1 MARSPSPKRRR
12 YDDEHDR
19 RESSSRRDREAARDH
34 NRSSRRDRDRD
45 SRYHYD
51 DDDRGGSGSSRR
63 RDYSDRDRRDR
74 RAHDDDDEHDDRR
87 RYTKREDRRD
97 DNHRDRARDSH
108 RERSHSTKSRY
119 DDDDKQHGRSSRD
132 DRDYSSPRSSSAAAT
147 TRSGPPGPSS
157 ASRTRPTADQVTSSS
172 SAANNIS
179 TERDYDN
186 KSPAYASNGT
196 ASPAPQ
202 QAAPATTTTNDAEDE
217 KLRIKREKLAAW
229 KAKNAAKAASSSAP
243 ATTQPNSSTLT
254 KPEPPK
260 TTPMTVKG
268 SPSSTAAANSLADPA
283 AAAAAAAAAIS
294 SRLVGNSKTVPSTT
308 SGTAGFKTATSTIT
322 GTSLKSLP
330 SSLPAKPTFSFN
342 SRQPLVTNK
351 NQKTRL
357 GGMMGADDEDDDS
370 KDTKIGMLKFEGEV
384 DMTVRAAAED
394 DEDEGDDEDLEGGA
408 SYKAKDGARDER
420 MAALR
425 DEEGGSGTGA
435 SAPMGDVEMENPD
448 ASSEA
453 VKQVVD
459 EKMDVDDDH
468 RTGATSSK
476 GTVAAQNES
485 EQQDEEVDELEAY
498 MNQVQAQ
505 VKSVDKADRAKLKG
519 KQQAAQVLDPDAD
532 DDGSDDDGAADEDE
546 VDKVGM
552 SAAEILA
559 LAAKKVKKGR
569 ELAPVDHSK
578 IDYEPFTKAFYHPPP
593 EVEAL
598 SAEEVEELRMEMD
611 NIKIRGAEPP
621 KPVAKWSYCG
631 LPSSCIDVIKGLN
644 YDRPTAIQSQAIPAI
659 MSGRDIIGVA
669 KTGSGKTI
677 AFLLPMFRHIKDQRP
692 IRTMEGPIG
701 LIMTPTRELATQI
714 YKECKPFLKAL
725 GLRASCAYGGM
736 PLKDNIADMKR
747 GSEVVVCTP
756 GRMIE
761 LLSTNSGR
769 IINLHRV
776 TYLVLDEADRMFDMG
791 FEPQVMKIIGQ
802 IRPDRQTVLFSAT
815 FPRQMEALARKILKR
830 PLEITVGGRSVVAA
844 EIEQVVEVRAED
856 TKFNRTLELLGKL
869 FNEDSDARALIFVER
884 QDNADKLLTELLRKN
899 YACMPLHGGMEQVDR
914 DQTINDFKAGIVPV
928 VIATSVA
935 ARGLDVKQLKLVIQ
949 YDAPNHMEDYVH
961 RAGRT
966 GRAGNKGTSVTFLT
980 PEQDRYALDIFKAM
994 QASGVVVPEE
1004 VKKMAEGFAE
1014 KVKAGKASGGSS
1026 GFGGKGL
1033 EKLEHERDA
1042 QARAERAAYG
1052 EPGQDKKEDANG
1064 DAGGGGGKNGRDEGG
1079 AIGGTSGGAGF
1090 DLEDLQVE
1098 IKRGPAP
1105 DLSKMKQSNTPSKN
1119 SADSTASEQT
1129 ATQAALE
1136 AAKAAE
1142 AAAIAEG
1149 KPVGVAKAQ
1158 SLIANFNAM
1167 LKAKTAANRN
1177 QEPDMSTDAA
1187 RRRDPDATDYH
1198 AIIWINDY
1206 PQKARWKVTNKETM
1220 VHFVESTGASITSK
1234 GNFYPP
1240 GKEPGPGELPK
1251 LHLLIESNEEFRVQQ
1266 AIAEIKRALIEGATM
1281 ALEAEARQ
1289 ASSTNPAGRYTV

>member
-12 YDDEHDR
+12 YDERDADRSRREHHGNSSSSTSTRDHRRDDDYADDHRRGEYDR
-19 RESSSRRDREAARDH
+19 RRRDDRHYTDDRDARHHPHSSASSSYRDSD
-34 NRSSRRDRDRD
+34 RDRDRD
-45 SRYHYD
+45 RDRERRGGGGRRD
-51 DDDRGGSGSSRR
+51 DDERDHRRSSSSRTARDSDDRDRR
-63 RDYSDRDRRDR
+63 RDYGD
-74 RAHDDDDEHDDRR
+74 
-87 RYTKREDRRD
+87 
-97 DNHRDRARDSH
+97 
-108 RERSHSTKSRY
+108 
-119 DDDDKQHGRSSRD
+119 
-132 DRDYSSPRSSSAAAT
+132 SPRSTETDRHESASAAPA
-147 TRSGPPGPSS
+147 R
-157 ASRTRPTADQVTSSS
+157 RRPTADQVMTGSSTQPSRERPSEARTHATSSRS
-172 SAANNIS
+172 DSV
-179 TERDYDN
+179 T
-186 KSPAYASNGT
+186 NGT
-196 ASPAPQ
+196 PASPMPLGSGGDQ
-202 QAAPATTTTNDAEDE
+202 DE

-229 KAKNAAKAASSSAP
+229 KAKKAAEAATSAASTPRATSPRIESIAEP
-243 ATTQPNSSTLT
+243 AKSAMS
-254 KPEPPK
+254 
-260 TTPMTVKG
+260 VKG
-268 SPSSTAAANSLADPA
+268 AATPSLADPA

-294 SRLVGNSKTVPSTT
+294 SRLVGSNNKTVPSATT
-308 SGTAGFKTATSTIT
+308 GTAGFKSAPLSATT
-322 GTSLKSLP
+322 KNLP
-330 SSLPAKPTFSFN
+330 SSLPAKPSFSFN
-342 SRQPLVTNK
+342 STATSTTNTTRAGSNLK
-351 NQKTRL
+351 NNSTKAF
-357 GGMMGADDEDDDS
+357 GGMMGDDEDDEGGNRE
-370 KDTKIGMLKFEGEV
+370 TKIGMLKFDDEV

-394 DEDEGDDEDLEGGA
+394 EEDEGDDEDLEGGA

-425 DEEGGSGTGA
+425 GEEDAPTSTAMEGVVQDVSEVKPDTGA
-435 SAPMGDVEMENPD
+435 DDTPAKSGD
-448 ASSEA
+448 
-453 VKQVVD
+453 
-459 EKMDVDDDH
+459 KMDVDEP
-468 RTGATSSK
+468 RPNGADTIPASAPN
-476 GTVAAQNES
+476 GD
-485 EQQDEEVDELEAY
+485 EQDEVDELDAY
-498 MNQVQAQ
+498 MNQVQAE
-505 VKSVDKADRAKLKG
+505 VKSVDKADRAKLRG
-519 KQQAAQVLDPDAD
+519 KQASQVLDPDAD
-532 DDGSDDDGAADEDE
+532 DDADEDVVE
-546 VDKVGM
+546 QDDVDKVGM

-569 ELAPVDHSK
+569 ELAPIDHSK
-578 IDYEPFTKAFYHPPP
+578 VDYEPFTKAFYHPPP

-611 NIKIRGAEPP
+611 NIKIRGADPP

-644 YDRPTAIQSQAIPAI
+644 YDKPTAIQSQAIPAI

-725 GLRASCAYGGM
+725 GLRASRTLSCAASCAYGGM

-856 TKFNRTLELLGKL
+856 TKFNRTLELLGQL
-869 FNEDSDARALIFVER
+869 FNNDSDARALIFVER

-980 PEQDRYALDIFKAM
+980 PDQERYALDIFKAM
-994 QASGVVVPEE
+994 QASGVVVPED
-1004 VKKMAEGFAE
+1004 VKKMAESFAE

-1033 EKLEHERDA
+1033 ERLEHERDA

-1052 EPGQDKKEDANG
+1052 EPGQDKKDEGEGLGKGRED
-1064 DAGGGGGKNGRDEGG
+1064 GGGSTN
-1079 AIGGTSGGAGF
+1079 AAAAGTTAGGAGF
-1090 DLEDLQVE
+1090 DLEDLQIE

-1105 DLSKMKQSNTPSKN
+1105 DLSKMKQSNSTSSSN
-1119 SADSTASEQT
+1119 ASAAADQT
-1129 ATQAALE
+1129 ATQVALE

-1142 AAAIAEG
+1142 ATAIAEG

-1234 GNFYPP
+1234 GNYYPP

-1289 ASSTNPAGRYTV
+1289 SSGTNPVGRYTV